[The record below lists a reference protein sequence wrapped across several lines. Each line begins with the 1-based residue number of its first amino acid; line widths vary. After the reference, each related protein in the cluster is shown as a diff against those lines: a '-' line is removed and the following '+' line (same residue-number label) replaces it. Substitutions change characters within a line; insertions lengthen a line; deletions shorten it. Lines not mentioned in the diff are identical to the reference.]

1 MISVHV
7 TCPACLGVSRWDR
20 CRSCDGIGR
29 AWAPGAPGYGCS
41 ITLADRDPGEV
52 VTLGTGE
59 QARILWHMPRRS
71 KKVRPETTFL
81 GMIGEFDGVES
92 YAPIA
97 FPSVVG
103 VLTVDVRRASADHEA
118 HDRSKTED
126 LSDPVFRQLA
136 GRLI

>member
-1 MISVHV
+1 MTI
-7 TCPACLGVSRWDR
+7 
-20 CRSCDGIGR
+20 
-29 AWAPGAPGYGCS
+29 
-41 ITLADRDPGEV
+41 
-52 VTLGTGE
+52 GTGE
-59 QARILWHMPRRS
+59 QAKILWHMPRRS

-81 GMIGEFDGVES
+81 GMIGAFDGVES
-92 YAPIA
+92 YSPIA
-97 FPSVVG
+97 FPSSVG

>member
-1 MISVHV
+1 
-7 TCPACLGVSRWDR
+7 
-20 CRSCDGIGR
+20 
-29 AWAPGAPGYGCS
+29 
-41 ITLADRDPGEV
+41 
-52 VTLGTGE
+52 
-59 QARILWHMPRRS
+59 
-71 KKVRPETTFL
+71 
-81 GMIGEFDGVES
+81 VES